1 MKYLVVYCLI
11 SNIENIFSDFFLKFL
26 YMWSISSLTLLKSEN
41 TFFPLSPLKF
51 VEACIVP

>member
-1 MKYLVVYCLI
+1 MKYLIVYYLI
-11 SNIENIFSDFFLKFL
+11 SNIENIFSDFLKFL
-26 YMWSISSLTLLKSEN
+26 YIWSISSLTLLKSEN